1 VDREYGINAEVINLR
16 LDKRKPMVYGII
28 MFLTHWRGT
37 NEGGDMRGGINKIW
51 AWIMIGAAGML
62 NNCGCSGNFQYAL
75 YSGKAAG
82 LQISLE
88 YISGWKFQE
97 NRGARGSYSQVMF
110 IENRTGEEM
119 KAFMSASATP
129 LAGTDAPAFTLQS
142 AADDLVKKRSR
153 LKGFSV
159 ISRSAGMLAGS
170 ETQELVLVYQGL
182 NKLYRT
188 DAVWVPVK
196 ERVVLCRKG
205 DTVYSFTYQNAERRF
220 DAFNTA
226 FSHVLATVVFNGE

>member
-1 VDREYGINAEVINLR
+1 
-16 LDKRKPMVYGII
+16 
-28 MFLTHWRGT
+28 
-37 NEGGDMRGGINKIW
+37 
-51 AWIMIGAAGML
+51 ML
-62 NNCGCSGNFQYAL
+62 NNCGCAGNFQYAF
-75 YSGKAAG
+75 YSGKSTG
-82 LQISLE
+82 MQISLE

-97 NRGARGSYSQVMF
+97 SRGARGSSVQVMF
-110 IENRTGEEM
+110 IENRPGEEM
-119 KAFMSASATP
+119 KAFISASAAP
-129 LAGTDAPAFTLQS
+129 LSGTAAQAFTLQS
-142 AADDLVKKRSR
+142 AADDLVKRRSR

-170 ETQELVLVYQGL
+170 ETRELVMAYQGL

-205 DTVYSFTYQNAERRF
+205 DTVYFFTYQNAECRF